1 MSCKGRVIKTLF
13 DWLLHFLF
21 WASDTVLSGWTLYC
35 HTRPNLESNFYWI
48 LASLYLQVGPRS
60 GIISCRRPIHPP
72 TRHLCCKSTKKGVRW
87 LIFGILA
94 FPTNIKWYKRFW
106 PYYFLGGWGGIIPL
120 PNFFRLLKIFNLQ
133 FLQIKHLNNFGT
145 QIFQDTIF
153 FETFFRTQHFSG
165 GKNSNTTLLQNFSG
179 QKLFRV
185 RVKKFS
191 SQKIFRVKRFFGSKD
206 FLG

>member
-1 MSCKGRVIKTLF
+1 MGPKI
-13 DWLLHFLF
+13 LLDHIFLGLKISRFITFFLGPQIF
-21 WASDTVLSGWTLYC
+21 WDQIFFGNQFCYNQYC

-153 FETFFRTQHFSG
+153 FETQSSWDPKFFRPNIF
-165 GKNSNTTLLQNFSG
+165 QNPTF
-179 QKLFRV
+179 FRGE
-185 RVKKFS
+185 KF
-191 SQKIFRVKRFFGSKD
+191 
-206 FLG
+206 